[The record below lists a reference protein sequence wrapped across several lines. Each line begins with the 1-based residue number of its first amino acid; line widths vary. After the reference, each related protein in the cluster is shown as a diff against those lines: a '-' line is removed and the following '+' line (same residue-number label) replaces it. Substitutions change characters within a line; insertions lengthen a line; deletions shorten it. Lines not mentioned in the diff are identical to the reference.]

1 LLDPLGRP
9 GSTALWGTG
18 FGGVA
23 AIGSY
28 WEARFLFS
36 VPLLKTSTTGA
47 YEPFF
52 NFSLTAQF

>member
-1 LLDPLGRP
+1 MDPQGRP

-23 AIGSY
+23 SIGPH
-28 WEARFLFS
+28 WETRFLFS
-36 VPLLKTSTTGA
+36 LPLLGTTTTTA

-52 NFSLTAQF
+52 NFALTAQF